1 MKQNTIERIIHVKNE
16 REEEVKLSIINQE
29 KFKEI
34 QMKKEDSFI
43 HKALNTISKN
53 ARMIFHIF
61 NLNRLLNSI
70 NEIQK
75 ENILKYGYLSEIE
88 KNLKSLETKIELF
101 KAKILS
107 LFTSIDKYKQ
117 GRKLYI
123 DGYLADLIIKI
134 LIKKYHNSFNKINL
148 DFGIA
153 QEIINY
159 FTKDCYSLKKNEII
173 QALKDEIFLLNQNQI
188 QEVKNGQINIEKDKN
203 NIKFIKNIFLGN
215 IIISP
220 TELNFILE
228 LFFYI
233 KEKGNQIDNSNLEPE
248 KIINFINEE
257 ISLKSINNII
267 KEEDFIKSHEETNQ
281 ALEKAINSNVK
292 DKMEQIKSKIKNYF
306 INNSTKKNLNMNEIM
321 DFMLLGKISA
331 IIINIDNAIN
341 EDCEIDWPSFESDM
355 IKLEE
360 YKGIIER
367 LKKEKIIEKFNL
379 DINTK
384 EYENLKY
391 LISSEFD
398 KIKKP
403 NIKTNII
410 KKLIQINYSTFIDKI
425 YDKTIEGKFPLIYT
439 EQEYMEIIYSIAIP
453 FIIEIEENNYEAL
466 KSNLINQFQEM
477 MIMLNIKNKTEKIL
491 NICQDYFKEAEITED
506 YIKNVKQFC
515 LDKKD
520 KDYKDIIELDID
532 VNSIIFYL
540 KKLIG
545 KENISWLENDE
556 EKERFSLTTLL
567 YFYQNKLESK

>member
-360 YKGIIER
+360 YKGIIKR

-545 KENISWLENDE
+545 KGDISWLENEE